1 MSENKQA
8 LQVAAL
14 KNGTVIDHIPS
25 EKLFTVVQLLGVE
38 QMKCNITIGFNL
50 DSKKLGKK
58 GIIKIADKFFCDEEI
73 NRISVVAPYVKL
85 NIIRDYEVVEKK
97 EVRMPDELH
106 GIVKWRPFLNDQTI
120 RRNMFR
126 IHSDHGIQCVPPGCH
141 CLPWDCR
148 DQIYINIL
156 KSCLPCQIITLF
168 KLPHRMYTPEQLQFL
183 IIDRLQSKTDPVNPT
198 CPVCLQI
205 FFCDRT
211 RIRFHRNF
219 RICLDLKHIP
229 ERIKNFFH
237 LTSR

>member
-1 MSENKQA
+1 
-8 LQVAAL
+8 
-14 KNGTVIDHIPS
+14 
-25 EKLFTVVQLLGVE
+25 
-38 QMKCNITIGFNL
+38 
-50 DSKKLGKK
+50 
-58 GIIKIADKFFCDEEI
+58 
-73 NRISVVAPYVKL
+73 
-85 NIIRDYEVVEKK
+85 
-97 EVRMPDELH
+97 
-106 GIVKWRPFLNDQTI
+106 
-120 RRNMFR
+120 MFR
-126 IHSDHGIQCVPPGCH
+126 IHSDHGIQCVLPGFH

-156 KSCLPCQIITLF
+156 KSRLPCQIITLF

-183 IIDRLQSKTDPVNPT
+183 IIDRLQSKTDPVDPT

-237 LTSR
+237 PTSRQNRWCSSSKKNRCNSIILCQLLILPDFCHKRCYIAIYRLPRSRTGQKITICTFFHTKRNMNI